1 MADRNLRDLLAPW
14 VAGLPAR
21 ELREMTL
28 DSRVAAAGDLFV
40 AVVGHQADGRRYI
53 PQAIAQGVAA
63 IIAEAKDE
71 ASDGEIREMHGVP
84 VVYLSQLNER
94 LSALAGRFYHEPS
107 ENMRLVAVTGT
118 NGKTTTTQLLAQWSQ
133 LLGETSAVMGT
144 VGNGLLGKVI
154 PTENTTGSA
163 VDVQH
168 VLASLVAQGATFGAM
183 EVSSHGLVQ
192 HRVAALKFAASVFT
206 NLSRDHLDYH
216 GDMAHYEAAKWML
229 YSTHHHGQAIV
240 NADDEVGRRWLAS
253 LPDAVAVSMEGHI
266 NPNCHGRWLKAEAVE
281 YHDRG
286 ATIRFASSWGDGE
299 IESRLMGAF
308 NVSNLLLALATL
320 LALGYPL
327 TDLLKTA
334 ARLQP
339 VCGRMEVFT
348 APGKPTVVVDYA
360 HTPDALEKAL
370 QAARLH
376 CAGKLWCVFG
386 CGGDRDKGKRPLM
399 GAIAEEFADIV
410 VVTDD
415 NPRTEEPRAIINDI
429 LAGMLDAGQVRVME
443 GRAEA
448 VTNAIMQAKDN
459 DVVLIAGKGHED
471 YQIVGTQRLDY
482 SDRVT
487 AARLLGDRMISVTL
501 SKIADVLG
509 AEHRGADLTL
519 DTVITDTRKVTPGC
533 LFVALKGERFD
544 AHDFADKAKANGAGA
559 LLVSRPLDIDLPQV
573 IVKDTRQAFGQLAA
587 WVRMQV
593 PARVVALTGSSGKTS
608 VKEMTAAILSQCGNT
623 LYTAGNFNNDIGV
636 PITLLRL
643 NHDYDYAVIEL
654 GANHQGEIAWTVSLT
669 RPEAA
674 LVNNLAAAHL
684 EGFGSLAGVAKAKG
698 EIYTGL
704 PENGI
709 AIMNADNNDWL
720 NWQSIIGDRL
730 VWRFSPNAANSDFT
744 AANIHVTSH
753 GTEFT
758 LQTPM
763 GSIDVLLPLPG
774 RHNIANALAA
784 AALSMAVGATLT
796 AIKAGLAALKAVP
809 GRLFPIQLS
818 ENQLVLDDAYNANV
832 GSMTAA
838 VQVLSE
844 MPGYRVLVV
853 GDMAELGAESEA
865 CHLQVGE
872 AAKAAGIDRV
882 LSTGKLSQAIS
893 HASGVG
899 EHFADK
905 AALIARLH
913 ALLQEQPMMTILV
926 KGSRSAAMED
936 VVHALQEKGS
946 C

>member
-348 APGKPTVVVDYA
+348 APGK
-360 HTPDALEKAL
+360 
-370 QAARLH
+370 R
-376 CAGKLWCVFG
+376 
-386 CGGDRDKGKRPLM
+386 R
-399 GAIAEEFADIV
+399 
-410 VVTDD
+410 
-415 NPRTEEPRAIINDI
+415 
-429 LAGMLDAGQVRVME
+429 
-443 GRAEA
+443 
-448 VTNAIMQAKDN
+448 
-459 DVVLIAGKGHED
+459 
-471 YQIVGTQRLDY
+471 
-482 SDRVT
+482 
-487 AARLLGDRMISVTL
+487 
-501 SKIADVLG
+501 
-509 AEHRGADLTL
+509 
-519 DTVITDTRKVTPGC
+519 
-533 LFVALKGERFD
+533 
-544 AHDFADKAKANGAGA
+544 
-559 LLVSRPLDIDLPQV
+559 
-573 IVKDTRQAFGQLAA
+573 
-587 WVRMQV
+587 
-593 PARVVALTGSSGKTS
+593 
-608 VKEMTAAILSQCGNT
+608 
-623 LYTAGNFNNDIGV
+623 
-636 PITLLRL
+636 
-643 NHDYDYAVIEL
+643 
-654 GANHQGEIAWTVSLT
+654 
-669 RPEAA
+669 
-674 LVNNLAAAHL
+674 
-684 EGFGSLAGVAKAKG
+684 
-698 EIYTGL
+698 
-704 PENGI
+704 
-709 AIMNADNNDWL
+709 
-720 NWQSIIGDRL
+720 
-730 VWRFSPNAANSDFT
+730 
-744 AANIHVTSH
+744 
-753 GTEFT
+753 
-758 LQTPM
+758 
-763 GSIDVLLPLPG
+763 
-774 RHNIANALAA
+774 
-784 AALSMAVGATLT
+784 
-796 AIKAGLAALKAVP
+796 
-809 GRLFPIQLS
+809 
-818 ENQLVLDDAYNANV
+818 
-832 GSMTAA
+832 
-838 VQVLSE
+838 
-844 MPGYRVLVV
+844 
-853 GDMAELGAESEA
+853 
-865 CHLQVGE
+865 
-872 AAKAAGIDRV
+872 
-882 LSTGKLSQAIS
+882 
-893 HASGVG
+893 
-899 EHFADK
+899 
-905 AALIARLH
+905 
-913 ALLQEQPMMTILV
+913 
-926 KGSRSAAMED
+926 
-936 VVHALQEKGS
+936 
-946 C
+946 